1 MGFLNIINKKKSEFY
16 LENAAQKNH
25 EFPRTFMIP
34 SKDEINALK
43 IGDLIKLIFVFNTP
57 LENGCNAERMWVK
70 ITDISN
76 DLFTGTLNNDPYF
89 LKSIKADA
97 PITFKRENIAAVY
110 GGKAPFDEKLL
121 AIVTKKA
128 LEKKQINWVIRTD
141 DLENE
146 RDSGWQLFYGD
157 ESDEYLDDVDNAAI
171 VSLEDILAF
180 EPLLEDVFS
189 SHGYAYEYSEK
200 ENKFTEVTE

>member
-1 MGFLNIINKKKSEFY
+1 MSKLCYYVVIYKK
-16 LENAAQKNH
+16 
-25 EFPRTFMIP
+25 
-34 SKDEINALK
+34 
-43 IGDLIKLIFVFNTP
+43 LIKEF
-57 LENGCNAERMWVK
+57 C
-70 ITDISN
+70 N

-89 LKSIKADA
+89 LKSIKADD

-200 ENKFTEVTE
+200 EN